1 MKLLRFPADNKRFFL
16 WPLLALAVFIG
27 LKKTV
32 LAPQPVKTL
41 RMESRDLS
49 AQVYGNGTVEAKV
62 VVPVSTKTTGRILDL
77 YADQGDWV
85 KRGQLLARLE
95 NDDVNQQVVQAQAGL
110 EKAASLLAVEEA
122 NLRKARANLELA
134 EKNAA
139 RFKNL
144 AEREL
149 VSRME
154 AEQYENVRRVAAEE
168 VARATASLE
177 AARREQGANHANL
190 GVAKTRVADTLV
202 YSPQSG
208 LVLSRDLEKGA
219 TVTPGAAIFRL
230 ADPRTVWVAA
240 HVDESQ
246 LGGVAVGKKAQIG
259 LRSAPGRLFPGRVA
273 RLGRESDR
281 ITEELEVDVVFDPPL
296 KDFRLGEQAEVFI
309 LSQSKKAAPCV
320 PAKALTSR
328 GTNRGVW
335 VVEDG
340 KLRFREIVVGIEDR
354 RGVTEVTSGLTGTDV
369 IALAPPEK
377 MLQFK
382 EGQRVRIA
390 P

>member
-1 MKLLRFPADNKRFFL
+1 MR
-16 WPLLALAVFIG
+16 
-27 LKKTV
+27 
-32 LAPQPVKTL
+32 
-41 RMESRDLS
+41 
-49 AQVYGNGTVEAKV
+49 
-62 VVPVSTKTTGRILDL
+62 
-77 YADQGDWV
+77 
-85 KRGQLLARLE
+85 
-95 NDDVNQQVVQAQAGL
+95 
-110 EKAASLLAVEEA
+110 
-122 NLRKARANLELA
+122 
-134 EKNAA
+134 
-139 RFKNL
+139 
-144 AEREL
+144 
-149 VSRME
+149 
-154 AEQYENVRRVAAEE
+154 
-168 VARATASLE
+168 
-177 AARREQGANHANL
+177 
-190 GVAKTRVADTLV
+190 
-202 YSPQSG
+202 G
-208 LVLSRDLEKGA
+208 LVISRDLEKGA

-281 ITEELEVDVVFDPPL
+281 ITEELEVDVAFDPPL

-309 LSQSKKAAPCV
+309 LSQWKKATPCV
-320 PAKALTSR
+320 SAKALTSR

-340 KLRFREIVVGIEDR
+340 KLRFREIGVGIEDR

-369 IALAPPEK
+369 IAVAPPEK